1 MTVIFQDKGDVAIFF
16 GLGLMMFT
24 ELFYG
29 VIQMN
34 LYNNPE
40 NREWYNT
47 ISRKIKGMPRRIVF
61 PIVWTALYI
70 GIWIA
75 MFLYYRNEAFPNAGY
90 MIDTITLL
98 FIANV
103 LLIKTWAFIFFSLR
117 RTTISLVMIV
127 FIIVLSVIM
136 TVLFGVHELWGSF
149 VPFLLLSLWCCYAL
163 YLNAA
168 WVYVEKYELLDAKR
182 REKET
187 NSNLYTVNSRQ

>member
-1 MTVIFQDKGDVAIFF
+1 M
-16 GLGLMMFT
+16 
-24 ELFYG
+24 
-29 VIQMN
+29 
-34 LYNNPE
+34 
-40 NREWYNT
+40 
-47 ISRKIKGMPRRIVF
+47 
-61 PIVWTALYI
+61 
-70 GIWIA
+70 
-75 MFLYYRNEAFPNAGY
+75 
-90 MIDTITLL
+90 
-98 FIANV
+98 
-103 LLIKTWAFIFFSLR
+103 AFIFFSLR